1 MGATCPRDAT
11 QDAGAT
17 CRKLPS
23 GAARPA
29 AETSLGGGLSP
40 ADDGFLA
47 SPVTPQQPA
56 ALHATSSCAARPGTS
71 EPSGLP
77 HAGFSQRSIFAGRVV
92 PNRRKARWGNITLVD
107 AERLLLAEALKDPLN
122 ERQGRQCSRA
132 ECFLEK
138 PFLQQTGQHS

>member
-29 AETSLGGGLSP
+29 AAISLGGGLSS
-40 ADDGFLA
+40 ADDGFPA
-47 SPVTPQQPA
+47 SPVTPRGAA
-56 ALHATSSCAARPGTS
+56 ALHAPSSCAARPAH
-71 EPSGLP
+71 EPARHP

-92 PNRRKARWGNITLVD
+92 PNRRKARWGDISLVD

-122 ERQGRQCSRA
+122 ERQAHSCPTA
-132 ECFLEK
+132 ECFLK
-138 PFLQQTGQHS
+138 NP